1 MIWVLLWKLCTACEY
16 LFEFTECFQ
25 DSMAVIVSP
34 KDCIS
39 TNEYIVQ
46 GLSCSFICS
55 EGEYLSFNVST
66 QSLTCLQCEGFAMEI
81 CVNVKKTIMG
91 LIVKTN
97 KKMKKKAVLECLFC
111 LWCC

>member
-66 QSLTCLQCEGFAMEI
+66 QSLTCLQCEEGTYSIGGGVIIAS
-81 CVNVKKTIMG
+81 
-91 LIVKTN
+91 
-97 KKMKKKAVLECLFC
+97 
-111 LWCC
+111 